1 MTEPNPQTGANHPW
15 GPGHPPAAS
24 APPPGAPA
32 HPPAGPGH
40 GYPAQPPGAPGYG
53 YPAQPPTAPAY
64 GYPAP
69 APQPGYGFP
78 QQPEAPI
85 GPAAPAPMGGAV
97 LLAIGDI
104 MVTGDQIV
112 TPAGQLPLRGAVW
125 NATDMSH
132 TEERIPPHAIVLAV
146 VFFLFCL
153 LGLLFL
159 LMKEKRT
166 TGYIQVTVTS
176 AGRHHSTMV
185 PARDP
190 ATFPAIMGQINYA
203 RSLSGM

>member
-1 MTEPNPQTGANHPW
+1 MTEPYPQTGASDQW
-15 GPGHPPAAS
+15 GPGHPPAA
-24 APPPGAPA
+24 PTQPPGI
-32 HPPAGPGH
+32 
-40 GYPAQPPGAPGYG
+40 PAQPQAGPGYG
-53 YPAQPPTAPAY
+53 YPAQPAGVPGY

-69 APQPGYGFP
+69 VPQGYGFP
-78 QQPEAPI
+78 QQQAAP
-85 GPAAPAPMGGAV
+85 GAPAAPGPMGGAT

-104 MVTGDQIV
+104 AVTGDQII

-153 LGLLFL
+153 LGLFFL

-176 AGRHHSTMV
+176 AGRHHSTML
-185 PARDP
+185 PAQGP
-190 ATFPAIMGQINYA
+190 GTFPAIMGQINYA
-203 RSLSGM
+203 RSLSSM

>member
-1 MTEPNPQTGANHPW
+1 MTEPYPQTGASDQW
-15 GPGHPPAAS
+15 GPGHPPAA
-24 APPPGAPA
+24 PVQPPGI
-32 HPPAGPGH
+32 
-40 GYPAQPPGAPGYG
+40 PAQPQAGPGYG
-53 YPAQPPTAPAY
+53 YPAQPAGGPGY

-69 APQPGYGFP
+69 GPQEYGFP
-78 QQPEAPI
+78 QQQ
-85 GPAAPAPMGGAV
+85 AAPAAFAAPGPVGGGM

-104 MVTGDQIV
+104 MVTGDQII

-132 TEERIPPHAIVLAV
+132 TEERIPTHAVVLAV

-166 TGYIQVTVTS
+166 TGYIQVSVTS

-185 PARDP
+185 PAQGP
-190 ATFPAIMGQINYA
+190 GAFPAIMGQINYA
-203 RSLSGM
+203 RSLSSM